1 MRVPDECRCQI
12 DNLQGSP
19 WLPHEERD
27 GRDQRVCRRP
37 WRELLQTRV
46 GQARPLAL
54 HPHGS
59 LASETF
65 STSRECVWAGATH
78 LGSADAP
85 EPAQVFN
92 TD

>member
-1 MRVPDECRCQI
+1 M
-12 DNLQGSP
+12 
-19 WLPHEERD
+19 
-27 GRDQRVCRRP
+27 CRRP
-37 WRELLQTRV
+37 WRELLQTQV

-54 HPHGS
+54 HLHGS
-59 LASETF
+59 LGSETF

-92 TD
+92 TDSSNDLNLNRQTKKKQIPTNG